1 MPSQKWD
8 TNMIDPSAKGKQLSV
23 MIWGAIN
30 LLDGKLELGLMERD
44 DESPGGSYTASSY
57 IKILDENLLPA
68 YYPGYM
74 Y

>member
-1 MPSQKWD
+1 
-8 TNMIDPSAKGKQLSV
+8 MIDPHAKGKQLSI

-44 DESPGGSYTASSY
+44 EESPRGGHTSGSY
-57 IKILDENLLPA
+57 IKILHENLLPA